1 MLKVV
6 RKSSYVV
13 LYHSI
18 NEGKKHNYSGLHQWN
33 FFEEGG
39 NFYISNS
46 KLNININNEF
56 ESKAEVKAKIMD
68 GAVYLLV
75 TFLKK

>member
-1 MLKVV
+1 MVV
-6 RKSSYVV
+6 KKDSYVV

-33 FFEEGG
+33 FYEESG

-46 KLNININNEF
+46 KMKMNINKEF
-56 ESKAEVKAKIMD
+56 ENKAEVTARIMD
-68 GAVYLLV
+68 GDVYLLV
-75 TFLKK
+75 TFMKK